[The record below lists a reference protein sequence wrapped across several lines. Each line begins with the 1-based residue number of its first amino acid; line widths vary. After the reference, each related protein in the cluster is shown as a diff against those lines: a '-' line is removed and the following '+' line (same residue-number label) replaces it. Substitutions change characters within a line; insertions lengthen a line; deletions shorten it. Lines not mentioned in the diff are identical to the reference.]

1 MNANIQCFDFR
12 AARLRVLT
20 DASGDAWF
28 LAKDACDILG
38 TKTRDVRKILDPDE
52 VSNVTTIHI
61 GDFSTVSGLDMS
73 NGGRAPLIIS
83 EPGLYRLIMRS
94 RKPEAK
100 DFQRWLTHTV
110 LPALRRTGT
119 YTIQPT
125 LPPPAPDSREARL
138 AQAVLDARTIMDQL
152 ENRIHLQEQRIQ
164 THKSE
169 IRELTPKALAFDAFT
184 HGPECYDL
192 RDAAQL
198 LSNDRT
204 PIGRQRLVEWM
215 LDHHWL
221 TRTRAGRLIPL
232 QDKID
237 QRLLRRQATPL
248 HSLNHGSA
256 KTLVTT
262 KGLARLREE
271 LDNPMERTLFP

>member
-1 MNANIQCFDFR
+1 MNTGIQCFDFH

-38 TKTRDVRKILDPDE
+38 ITNPSDAIRKSLDPDE
-52 VSNVTTIHI
+52 VSQADPRQFLGSQTR
-61 GDFSTVSGLDMS
+61 S
-73 NGGRAPLIIS
+73 NQPVNIIS

-237 QRLLRRQATPL
+237 QHLLRRQATPL

>member
-1 MNANIQCFDFR
+1 MNADIQCFDFH
-12 AARLRVLT
+12 ASRLRVLT

-38 TKTRDVRKILDPDE
+38 ISNSRDAVTQLDDDEKNTVVISDGIPGNPQKT
-52 VSNVTTIHI
+52 
-61 GDFSTVSGLDMS
+61 
-73 NGGRAPLIIS
+73 IIS

-94 RKPEAK
+94 RKPEAR
-100 DFQRWLTHTV
+100 DFQRWLTHQV

-119 YTIQPT
+119 YTIRPPP
-125 LPPPAPDSREARL
+125 PPPAPYGREARL
-138 AQAVLDARTIMDQL
+138 AQAVLDVAAIMDQL
-152 ENRIHLQEQRIQ
+152 EYRIRLQEQRIQ
-164 THKSE
+164 DHKSE
-169 IRELTPKALAFDAFT
+169 IRELAPKAAALDAFAT
-184 HGPECYDL
+184 GPECYDL

-198 LSNDRT
+198 LSNDRA

-237 QRLLRRQATPL
+237 QRLLRRQATPP
-248 HSLNHGSA
+248 HGPNHGSA

-271 LDNPMERTLFP
+271 LDHTERTLFP